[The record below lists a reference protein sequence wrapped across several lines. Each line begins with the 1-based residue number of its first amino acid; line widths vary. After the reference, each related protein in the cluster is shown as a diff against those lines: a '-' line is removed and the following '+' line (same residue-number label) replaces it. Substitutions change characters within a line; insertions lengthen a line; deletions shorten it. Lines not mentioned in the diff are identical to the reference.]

1 MEGLAM
7 AAFGFIIVLV
17 IGFVLGTF
25 TGFSLALT
33 SALSKALNVTLQN
46 MSVIMKLLQ
55 QQNDDEESYLDLA
68 DRIQN
73 WKQQ

>member
-1 MEGLAM
+1 MTT
-7 AAFGFIIVLV
+7 FGFIIVLLV
-17 IGFVLGTF
+17 GFVLGTF
-25 TGFSLALT
+25 VGFSLALT
-33 SALSKALNVTLQN
+33 SSLSKALDATLQN
-46 MSVIMKLLQ
+46 MSAIMKLLR

>member
-1 MEGLAM
+1 MT
-7 AAFGFIIVLV
+7 AFGFIIVLV

-46 MSVIMKLLQ
+46 MSVIMKLLR